1 DVLGPDFCKNVALAA
16 LGFSTNL
23 SDLFSKAAA
32 GTPDPGWD
40 FEPDELQVKKG
51 TTVLVTDQGGEPHTF
66 TEVKQFG
73 GGFIDGLNHEEV
85 FMKKYIIEREIP
97 KIGDLNREQLRNASA
112 KSNQVLDQ
120 LGNDIQWSESFV
132 TADKLYCIYL
142 ANDEAIIRKHAE
154 LSGFPAS
161 KITEI
166 GNIIDPTTGA

>member
-1 DVLGPDFCKNVALAA
+1 
-16 LGFSTNL
+16 
-23 SDLFSKAAA
+23 
-32 GTPDPGWD
+32 
-40 FEPDELQVKKG
+40 
-51 TTVLVTDQGGEPHTF
+51 
-66 TEVKQFG
+66 
-73 GGFIDGLNHEEV
+73 
-85 FMKKYIIEREIP
+85 MKKYIIEREIP

-112 KSNQVLDQ
+112 KSNQVLDE

-142 ANDEAIIRKHAE
+142 ANDEVIIRKHAE

>member
-1 DVLGPDFCKNVALAA
+1 
-16 LGFSTNL
+16 
-23 SDLFSKAAA
+23 
-32 GTPDPGWD
+32 
-40 FEPDELQVKKG
+40 
-51 TTVLVTDQGGEPHTF
+51 
-66 TEVKQFG
+66 
-73 GGFIDGLNHEEV
+73 
-85 FMKKYIIEREIP
+85 MKKYIIEREIP

-142 ANDEAIIRKHAE
+142 ANDEVVIRKHAE

>member
-1 DVLGPDFCKNVALAA
+1 
-16 LGFSTNL
+16 
-23 SDLFSKAAA
+23 
-32 GTPDPGWD
+32 
-40 FEPDELQVKKG
+40 
-51 TTVLVTDQGGEPHTF
+51 
-66 TEVKQFG
+66 
-73 GGFIDGLNHEEV
+73 
-85 FMKKYIIEREIP
+85 MKKYIIEREIP

-112 KSNQVLDQ
+112 KSNQVLDE

-142 ANDEAIIRKHAE
+142 ANDEAVIRKHAE

>member
-1 DVLGPDFCKNVALAA
+1 
-16 LGFSTNL
+16 
-23 SDLFSKAAA
+23 
-32 GTPDPGWD
+32 
-40 FEPDELQVKKG
+40 
-51 TTVLVTDQGGEPHTF
+51 
-66 TEVKQFG
+66 
-73 GGFIDGLNHEEV
+73 
-85 FMKKYIIEREIP
+85 MKKYIIEREIP
-97 KIGDLNREQLRNASA
+97 KVGDLNREQLRNASA

>member
-1 DVLGPDFCKNVALAA
+1 
-16 LGFSTNL
+16 
-23 SDLFSKAAA
+23 
-32 GTPDPGWD
+32 
-40 FEPDELQVKKG
+40 
-51 TTVLVTDQGGEPHTF
+51 
-66 TEVKQFG
+66 
-73 GGFIDGLNHEEV
+73 
-85 FMKKYIIEREIP
+85 MKKYIIEREIP

-112 KSNQVLDQ
+112 KSNQVLDE